1 MCLNLLCKVSIFEIS
16 FISSFS
22 PWLFEEG
29 REKMLGKA
37 SDKLMN
43 SEKQVDTR
51 SAYCAL
57 FYTLKDYVI
66 KGTVAC

>member
-1 MCLNLLCKVSIFEIS
+1 MEIS
-16 FISSFS
+16 FISSFR

-29 REKMLGKA
+29 SEEMLGKA
-37 SDKLMN
+37 SDKLM
-43 SEKQVDTR
+43 SAEKHVDTR

-57 FYTLKDYVI
+57 FFTLKDYVI